1 MASGEFQIQIEK
13 CHLETRTLVI
23 AHFALCPESNVGTVV
38 VMNIHSVFE
47 VFGRATERLTAV
59 VALEREGI
67 KKGNSD
73 RVAAYIY
80 RRWDE

>member
-1 MASGEFQIQIEK
+1 MKENEFTLHPA
-13 CHLETRTLVI
+13 HLLLDTRI
-23 AHFALCPESNVGTVV
+23 